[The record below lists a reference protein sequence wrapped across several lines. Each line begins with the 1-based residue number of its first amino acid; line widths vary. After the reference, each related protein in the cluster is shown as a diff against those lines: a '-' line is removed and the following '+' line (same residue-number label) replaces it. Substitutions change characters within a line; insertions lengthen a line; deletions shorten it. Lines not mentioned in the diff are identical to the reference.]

1 MTQISRILSYMKEC
15 PDHSI
20 TSMEAI
26 NKFGAT
32 RLADV
37 VFRLKNKGYNIVT
50 IDEEGVNRY
59 GEPTRYARYRLDMRS
74 IQQVEGK

>member
-1 MTQISRILSYMKEC
+1 MTQTSRILSYMKEC

-20 TSMEAI
+20 TSMEAFK
-26 NKFGAT
+26 KFGAT

-74 IQQVEGK
+74 VQQVEGK

>member
-1 MTQISRILSYMKEC
+1 MKEC

-20 TSMEAI
+20 TSMEAFK
-26 NKFGAT
+26 KFGAT

-37 VFRLKNKGYNIVT
+37 VYRLKNKGYNIVT